1 MEGGKVMFYEPI
13 VKSFTISTDSSAC
26 SMPSMHYHDSYEL
39 YYLDAGSREYFIED
53 KLFSVSA
60 GNFVLIPPGKLHRTG
75 GEYGVRTLINFKRE
89 ILETVYTKPMVD
101 RMLTCFDRWW
111 LNPNREQQA
120 VCVAYMKKMQ
130 SEKDTMERGLT
141 LGLLL
146 MELGRC
152 NSREFV
158 NDNVNAIV
166 AYINANYHRL
176 HSIEEIAEA
185 FFISKYHLCRV
196 FKNAMK
202 ITVIE
207 YLNQVKIKQACHLLI
222 STKKDMTE
230 IANLCGFRSAAY
242 FSKVFRKLMNQRP
255 MEYRKIG

>member
-1 MEGGKVMFYEPI
+1 MFYEPI
-13 VKSFTISTDSSAC
+13 VQSFTISTDSGAC
-26 SMPSMHYHDSYEL
+26 VMPSMHYHDTYEL

-75 GEYGVRTLINFKRE
+75 GEYGIRTLINFKRE
-89 ILETVYTKPMVD
+89 FLEAVYTKPMVD
-101 RMLTCFDRWW
+101 KMLTCFDRWW
-111 LNPNREQQA
+111 LNPDREQQA
-120 VCVAYMKKMQ
+120 VCTGYLKKMLARH
-130 SEKDTMERGLT
+130 DTMETAVT

-146 MELGRC
+146 LELSKC

-176 HSIEEIAEA
+176 HSIEEVAEA

-207 YLNQVKIKQACHLLI
+207 YLNQVKIKQACHLLLH
-222 STKKDMTE
+222 TKLDMGE
-230 IANLCGFRSAAY
+230 IAAQCGFHSAAY

-255 MEYRKIG
+255 MEYRKVSQ

>member
-1 MEGGKVMFYEPI
+1 MFYEPI
-13 VKSFTISTDSSAC
+13 VQSFTISTDSGAC
-26 SMPSMHYHDSYEL
+26 TMPSMHYHDTYEL

-75 GEYGVRTLINFKRE
+75 GDYGIRTLINFKRE
-89 ILETVYTKPMVD
+89 FLEKVYTKPIVD
-101 RMLTCFDRWW
+101 KMLTCFDRWW
-111 LNPNREQQA
+111 LNPDREQQA
-120 VCVAYMKKMQ
+120 VCTGHLKKMLARP
-130 SEKDTMERGLT
+130 DAMET
-141 LGLLL
+141 AISLGLLL
-146 MELGRC
+146 LELGKC

-176 HSIEEIAEA
+176 HNIEEIAEA
-185 FFISKYHLCRV
+185 FYISKYHLCRV

-207 YLNQVKIKQACHLLI
+207 YLNQVKIKQACHLLLH
-222 STKKDMTE
+222 TKLDMGE
-230 IANLCGFRSAAY
+230 IAAQCGFHSAAY

-255 MEYRKIG
+255 MEYRKVSQ